1 MASLWRL
8 FPPWIFHPLRMVV
21 AGWPRG
27 SLPRSAA
34 VAVLKSVARGYRTAL
49 ADRLP
54 SIRPLDRPDL
64 SFASVDSMVMDAIY
78 WFGVQGYEGKVADV
92 WIDACRRSQ
101 SVLEI
106 GGNVGLFTVIGGKV
120 ETSNSAA
127 PEVDFSYFFTDN
139 IALELIAATT
149 RHTLYAKNS
158 ALAPNGSVNVGSTWV
173 LPPTLLL
180 QYHFMPKERFSPYIG
195 AGLNVSFFYSS
206 SPSGGAINQL
216 AMSNNVGAAIQAGF
230 DYNFSGHWFAN
241 FDVKQIL
248 VNTTASINGGAVKA
262 KTALNPMVIGAGIGY
277 RF

>member
-1 MASLWRL
+1 MKTALL
-8 FPPWIFHPLRMVV
+8 AATVL
-21 AGWPRG
+21 
-27 SLPRSAA
+27 AA
-34 VAVLKSVARGYRTAL
+34 VAGLSPAVAQALDEPPVGKEAGTFMIRGRAIGVIPL
-49 ADRLP
+49 NSSS
-54 SIRPLDRPDL
+54 SI
-64 SFASVDSMVMDAIY
+64 S
-78 WFGVQGYEGKVADV
+78 
-92 WIDACRRSQ
+92 
-101 SVLEI
+101 
-106 GGNVGLFTVIGGKV
+106 VIGGKV

-241 FDVKQIL
+241 FDVKQIF